1 MSTQHAR
8 PEHHPGTADEPPGP
22 PPAEEAPPADAAPD
36 AVLEAAPE
44 EEEEQS
50 PQDLSPERRQRAR
63 ALLRGA
69 LRPHW
74 ATIGAAMAAAGVR
87 QLAFLAVPWCIQKA
101 LDDGVTA
108 KDTHALV
115 VWAAATLCAAA
126 VQFAGLY
133 GWQYWAGSADA
144 KVGADLRSRL
154 LRHLAGLDRAALA
167 SRGHGDLAMRAGR
180 DTDMVREWV
189 HGLAVWV
196 VLATTFAGVLTGMG
210 VLDVSLLLV
219 TLGMLPFLIWVNLSF
234 PRRFGAAS
242 GALAEAHGVRAEAV
256 ADLLQ
261 LGTGLRG
268 TGGHRPLVARH
279 AAASA
284 AVTDRTVKAAR
295 IEASWAS
302 VAPFVPRMAVAV
314 GVGFGGLAV
323 LDGRL
328 TIGGLVAFTSW
339 MAGITLATRV
349 LVDRLLAR
357 GQADVAAARIDEAL
371 SIEAGVTDPAAP
383 VALSAGGDLELSGV
397 SAVRD
402 GVTVLAPIDLTV
414 RAGEFVA
421 VSGATG
427 SGKSTLLRLPVRLDD
442 PDTGT
447 VRYGGTDLRK
457 AALDDIRGR
466 IAYVAQRPLLLS
478 GTVAENLRLG
488 RDLQDDALRT
498 ACETAGIHDQIA
510 AMPDGYDTELGES
523 GTALSGGQVQRLAIA
538 RALLGEPEV
547 LILDDSTSALDTTT
561 ERLVLDR
568 LRTWANGR
576 TIVFATHRAAVL
588 ESADR
593 VVTLSAV
600 PRADTAASTGKNP
613 RPSDTEPGSGI
624 TSAHGVGA
632 APRPADA
639 VPAAGVARPADAGP
653 GTAAG
658 DTDADADAES
668 RSGNTTG
675 TGPRPASSEADAGVG
690 SDSRAVPASPDA
702 DAGTVSDSG
711 IVPASPDADADAG
724 TGCGSRA
731 VPASPDADARPGKG
745 TAPTPVTT
753 PEGPRG

>member
-1 MSTQHAR
+1 MSTQHAK
-8 PEHHPGTADEPPGP
+8 PEHHPGPAGGPPGP
-22 PPAEEAPPADAAPD
+22 PPAEDILEEAGAEDAA
-36 AVLEAAPE
+36 EAAEPG
-44 EEEEQS
+44 
-50 PQDLSPERRQRAR
+50 PRDLAPERRARAR

-74 ATIGAAMAAAGVR
+74 ATVGAAMAAAGVR
-87 QLAFLAVPWCIQKA
+87 QVAFLAVPWCIQKA

-108 KDTHALV
+108 EDGHALLG
-115 VWAAATLCAAA
+115 WATAALVAAA

-180 DTDMVREWV
+180 DTDLVREWV
-189 HGLAVWV
+189 HGLAIWV

-210 VLDVSLLLV
+210 VLDPSLLLV
-219 TLGMLPFLIWVNLSF
+219 TLGMLPFLVWVNLYF

-256 ADLLQ
+256 ADLLR

-268 TGGHRPLVARH
+268 TGGHRPLVDRH

-284 AVTDRTVKAAR
+284 TVTGRTVKAAR

-302 VAPFVPRMAVAV
+302 VAPFVPRMAVAIGV
-314 GVGFGGLAV
+314 GVGGLAV

-328 TIGGLVAFTSW
+328 TVGGLVAFTSW
-339 MAGITLATRV
+339 MASITLATRV

-371 SIEAGVTDPAAP
+371 SIEAAVADPARP
-383 VALSAGGDLELSGV
+383 VALTAGGDLELSGV

-402 GVTVLAPIDLTV
+402 GVTVLAPLDLTV
-414 RAGEFVA
+414 KAGEFVA
-421 VSGATG
+421 VDGATG

-447 VRYGGTDLRK
+447 VRYGGTDLRD

-466 IAYVAQRPLLLS
+466 IAYVAQRPVLLS

-488 RDLQDDALRT
+488 RDLPDEALHDACR
-498 ACETAGIHDQIA
+498 AAGIHEQIA

-561 ERLVLDR
+561 ERAVLDR
-568 LRTWANGR
+568 LRAWAAAR
-576 TIVFATHRAAVL
+576 TIVFATHRTAVL
-588 ESADR
+588 EAADR
-593 VVTLSAV
+593 VVTLAAAA
-600 PRADTAASTGKNP
+600 RA
-613 RPSDTEPGSGI
+613 
-624 TSAHGVGA
+624 
-632 APRPADA
+632 
-639 VPAAGVARPADAGP
+639 ADAG
-653 GTAAG
+653 AG
-658 DTDADADAES
+658 QARADAES
-668 RSGNTTG
+668 GSGRG
-675 TGPRPASSEADAGVG
+675 TGSDPRAAEAAAESEPGTGARTRTEPAPASV
-690 SDSRAVPASPDA
+690 
-702 DAGTVSDSG
+702 
-711 IVPASPDADADAG
+711 
-724 TGCGSRA
+724 
-731 VPASPDADARPGKG
+731 
-745 TAPTPVTT
+745 PVTT
-753 PEGPRG
+753 PEGDRG

>member
-1 MSTQHAR
+1 MSTQHAK

-22 PPAEEAPPADAAPD
+22 PTAEEVPPAGD
-36 AVLEAAPE
+36 APE
-44 EEEEQS
+44 EDVPEEGSPGSPGSPEGSPEEEEQS
-50 PQDLSPERRQRAR
+50 PRDLSPERRRRAR

-74 ATIGAAMAAAGVR
+74 ATVGAAMAAAGVR
-87 QLAFLAVPWCIQKA
+87 QIAFLAVPWCIQKA

-108 KDTHALV
+108 KDNHALL
-115 VWAAATLCAAA
+115 VWAAATLCAAG

-180 DTDMVREWV
+180 DTDLVREWV
-189 HGLAVWV
+189 HGLAIWV
-196 VLATTFAGVLTGMG
+196 VLGTTFAGVLTGMG

-219 TLGMLPFLIWVNLSF
+219 TLGMLPFLVWVNLYF

-279 AAASA
+279 DAASA

-302 VAPFVPRMAVAV
+302 VAPFVPRTAVAI

-339 MAGITLATRV
+339 MASITLATRV

-357 GQADVAAARIDEAL
+357 GQADVAASRIDEAL
-371 SIEAGVTDPAAP
+371 SIEATVTDPAEP
-383 VALSAGGDLELSGV
+383 VALTAGGDLELTGV

-402 GVTVLAPIDLTV
+402 GVTVLAPLDLTV

-421 VSGATG
+421 VNGATG

-442 PDTGT
+442 PGTGA
-447 VRYGGTDLRK
+447 VRYGGTDLRE

-466 IAYVAQRPLLLS
+466 IAYVAQRPMLLS

-488 RDLQDDALRT
+488 RDLPDEALHA
-498 ACETAGIHDQIA
+498 ACETAGIHDQIT
-510 AMPDGYDTELGES
+510 AMADGYDTELGES

-561 ERLVLDR
+561 ERLILDR
-568 LRTWANGR
+568 LHTWAAGR
-576 TIVFATHRAAVL
+576 TIVFATHRTAVL
-588 ESADR
+588 EAADR
-593 VVTLSAV
+593 VVTL
-600 PRADTAASTGKNP
+600 TAAG
-613 RPSDTEPGSGI
+613 RGG
-624 TSAHGVGA
+624 
-632 APRPADA
+632 DA
-639 VPAAGVARPADAGP
+639 ADAGATGKDTHPAEAETETGARP
-653 GTAAG
+653 GTGAA
-658 DTDADADAES
+658 A
-668 RSGNTTG
+668 
-675 TGPRPASSEADAGVG
+675 RPQ
-690 SDSRAVPASPDA
+690 
-702 DAGTVSDSG
+702 SDSG
-711 IVPASPDADADAG
+711 PADDG
-724 TGCGSRA
+724 
-731 VPASPDADARPGKG
+731 PAASEA
-745 TAPTPVTT
+745 APAPVSVTT